1 MFLNIFRSPRK
12 KREIRNHHLD
22 STIWNEFR
30 FRPDDIVIGNY
41 AKSGATWMQQI
52 VGQLVFQGAGNLS
65 TTELSPWLDLRIEPK
80 ADKLSAVNAQRHRR
94 FLKTHLPVDALVFS
108 REAKYIYVARDGRD
122 VVWSLYNHHARANL
136 DWFLALN
143 GSPGLVGNPI
153 GPVPAQIR
161 DYFHDWLDGD
171 GYPFWPYWEHIRSWW
186 QIRHLPNVLLVHFAD
201 LKADLPGEIRRIADF
216 LDISI
221 DQSRWPK
228 ILEHCGFDYMKRNA
242 ERYAPHAGD
251 FWVGGAGT
259 FINKGTNG
267 RWRGVLNAEDCAKY
281 ERIAQSQL
289 GHAAAYWLA
298 HGTQESLSK
307 AA

>member
-1 MFLNIFRSPRK
+1 MYPNIFRSPRK
-12 KREIRNHHLD
+12 TREIRNHHLD

-41 AKSGATWMQQI
+41 AKSGATWIQQI
-52 VGQLVFQGAGNLS
+52 VGQLVFQGSGTLS

-80 ADKLSAVNAQRHRR
+80 ADKLSTLKSQSHRR
-94 FLKTHLPVDALVFS
+94 FLKTHLPVEALVFS
-108 REAKYIYVARDGRD
+108 RDAKYIYVGRDGRD
-122 VVWSLYNHHARANL
+122 VVWSLYNHHSRANL
-136 DWFLALN
+136 DWYLALN
-143 GSPGLVGNPI
+143 GTPGLVGNPI
-153 GPVPAQIR
+153 APVPAHIR

-216 LDISI
+216 LEIPI
-221 DQSRWPK
+221 DGTRWPA
-228 ILEHCGFDYMKRNA
+228 ILEHCGFDFMKRNA
-242 ERYAPHAGD
+242 ERYAPRAGD
-251 FWVGGAGT
+251 YWVGGAGT

-267 RWRGVLNAEDCAKY
+267 RWRNILSPEDCAKY
-281 ERIAQSQL
+281 ERIAQKQL
-289 GHAAAYWLA
+289 GHAAAHWLA
-298 HGTQESLSK
+298 HGAQTTLSR